1 MHATAPVPNRST
13 SSFVVSFGLINIPVS
28 VYATTVET
36 KVARKEFTADG
47 HAVGRKPYDK
57 ETGADVQFGD
67 IVKMVEVGG
76 ATVPLS
82 DEEIA
87 EATGHVAGV
96 APIVGRVSIAELNS
110 DFISERV
117 YQLRPKSDK
126 KAQKASDRAFA
137 LLVATLK
144 ETDEAALVRVSIRG
158 TVARWGAITPDGY
171 LRIVHSADQVKAS
184 LPMPDSAVTDKETEL
199 AKALLGAIPMLSVA
213 DLRDDSS
220 ERVAAYVDDK
230 LAVLAG
236 TGALL
241 TEPTALPAAAVDD
254 IYSQLQASMD
264 ALVAKG

>member
-1 MHATAPVPNRST
+1 VPNRST

-28 VYATTVET
+28 VYTTVAET

-57 ETGADVQFGD
+57 ETGADVNFGD
-67 IVKMVEVGG
+67 VVKMVEVGG

-87 EATGHVAGV
+87 GATGHVAGV
-96 APIVGRVSIAELNS
+96 APIVGRVSMTELNS
-110 DFISERV
+110 DFIAERV

-126 KAQKASDRAFA
+126 KVQKASDRAFA
-137 LLVATLK
+137 LLIATLK

-158 TVARWGAITPDGY
+158 TVAKWGAITPDGY
-171 LRIVHSADQVKAS
+171 LRIIHSADQVKAA
-184 LPMPDSAVTDKETEL
+184 LPMPDAVVTEKETEL
-199 AKALLGAIPMLSVA
+199 AKALLGAIPTLAVE

-220 ERVAAYVDDK
+220 ERIAAYVDEK
-230 LAVLAG
+230 LAALAG
-236 TGALL
+236 TGTLL
-241 TEPTALPAAAVDD
+241 TEPMALTPAAVDD
-254 IYSQLQASMD
+254 MFAALQASMD